1 MLSANLS
8 NVFVSKGYEDKP
20 AMNFINGENGEI
32 SVVSFNL
39 SASVYDSKAE
49 NNKRYVS
56 IPCKAFGV
64 VAQRIEKMKVDAGAN
79 VNIAGILDE
88 DRWEKD
94 GQKHRRLFVRVE
106 AIEYNGAGRK
116 KKEDGDSDPNAA
128 PSGTTQ
134 AVESSGVFDDDDL
147 PF

>member
-20 AMNFINGENGEI
+20 AMNFIKGENEEV
-32 SVVSFNL
+32 SVVTFNL

-49 NNKRYVS
+49 NNKRYVT
-56 IPCKAFGV
+56 IPCKAFNAI
-64 VAQRIEKMKVDAGAN
+64 AQRIEKMKVDAGAN
-79 VNIAGILDE
+79 VNISGVLDE

-94 GQKHRRLFVRVE
+94 GEKRRRLFVRVE
-106 AIEYNGAGRK
+106 AIEYNGSRK

-134 AVESSGVFDDDDL
+134 TVESSGVFDDDDL

>member
-20 AMNFINGENGEI
+20 AMTFVNGENGEV
-32 SVVSFNL
+32 SVVSFNV

-56 IPCKAFGV
+56 IPCKAFGA

-94 GQKHRRLFVRVE
+94 GQKHRRLFVRVD
-106 AIEYNGAGRK
+106 AIEYNGSRK

-134 AVESSGVFDDDDL
+134 PVESSGVFDDDDL

>member
-20 AMNFINGENGEI
+20 AMNFIRGENEEV
-32 SVVSFNL
+32 SVVTFNL
-39 SASVYDSKAE
+39 SVSVYDSKAE

-56 IPCKAFGV
+56 IPCKAFGA

-79 VNIAGILDE
+79 VNVVGVLDE

-94 GQKHRRLFVRVE
+94 GEKHRRLYVRVD
-106 AIEYNGAGRK
+106 AIEYNGGRK